1 MASISIITPPTPII
15 HEEEMPN
22 YEDDDLQTIMEPK
35 EDEGWRNIVG
45 RGLFGLSPLVQAK
58 DWWKYQQE

>member
-1 MASISIITPPTPII
+1 
-15 HEEEMPN
+15 MPN

>member
-1 MASISIITPPTPII
+1 VASISIITPPTPII

-35 EDEGWRNIVG
+35 EDEG
-45 RGLFGLSPLVQAK
+45 
-58 DWWKYQQE
+58 